1 VDSVDDSE
9 LPLKMTHRLLQTSAP
24 TPQLDSSESRHYSV
38 RWVLLQLASIA
49 FILGTYSIPALKT
62 RAELGSAIL
71 PPIFAGDLS
80 MYLNLANLK
89 TPSPGQIL
97 NPYYLV
103 PVPSNG
109 TAYLKFRLGSSLF
122 SVWDKMLGE
131 RMWLAM
137 FTWNLFWWA
146 LLCAATIWLFERFL
160 PAYSVTIGLM
170 GLGFLMLVNTG
181 MLKPLLAAWIH
192 LPGLAGFQRL
202 ELPDMRAFRRRFHCP
217 CWWFIWDCRWK
228 LSASEV
234 LTLG

>member
-1 VDSVDDSE
+1 
-9 LPLKMTHRLLQTSAP
+9 MTHRLLQTAAP
-24 TPQLDSSESRHYSV
+24 TPQGSGESRNYSV
-38 RWVLLQLASIA
+38 RWALVQLASIA

-62 RAELGSAIL
+62 RAELRSAVL

-89 TPSPGQIL
+89 TPSRGQIL

-137 FTWNLFWWA
+137 FTWNLFWWG

-170 GLGFLMLVNTG
+170 GLGL
-181 MLKPLLAAWIH
+181 
-192 LPGLAGFQRL
+192 
-202 ELPDMRAFRRRFHCP
+202 
-217 CWWFIWDCRWK
+217 
-228 LSASEV
+228 
-234 LTLG
+234 